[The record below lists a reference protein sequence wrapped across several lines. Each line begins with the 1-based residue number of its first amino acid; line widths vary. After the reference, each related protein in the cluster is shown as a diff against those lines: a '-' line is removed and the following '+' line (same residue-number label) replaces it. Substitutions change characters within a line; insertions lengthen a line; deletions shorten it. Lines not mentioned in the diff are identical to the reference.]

1 MKIHLKSQV
10 QDSVQF
16 FRIFDSMKFSFF
28 ETLKIENYA
37 SHPNAL
43 EVLVTLFEYYCLTLM

>member
-43 EVLVTLFEYYCLTLM
+43 EVLVTLLEYIV